1 VPWAAATALAIGYW
15 PSGTCFSSC
24 GCIATRACSRRAP
37 QSATTTKGEA
47 MPRRSP
53 PCAYRTKLQRSCA
66 WHASAHHGALPFSP
80 QVRFSYNDRYILSA
94 GGEDLAIFVWRVRV
108 RGGGSAGAVAAARA
122 AAARTSRMA
131 VTATTAP
138 SAETGATAEGAVAG
152 VGVGS
157 GVSVVSA
164 SWAAAAEDDVFEEEG
179 EEDDEDD
186 SDVEPDERLA
196 MKLKMKGGQ
205 MGGAVTGAGE
215 GGEGGGDDDDD
226 DDDDDEVFVAAEAMG
241 GEQILSIQPWRAA
254 AVAPSRAPSEL
265 ELAASSQ
272 PPDATL
278 ELEWVYGKCL

>member
-1 VPWAAATALAIGYW
+1 
-15 PSGTCFSSC
+15 
-24 GCIATRACSRRAP
+24 
-37 QSATTTKGEA
+37 

-53 PCAYRTKLQRSCA
+53 PCASRTRLQRSCA

-122 AAARTSRMA
+122 AAARAAAARTSRMA

-164 SWAAAAEDDVFEEEG
+164 SWAAAAATAAAEEDVFDEEG

-196 MKLKMKGGQ
+196 MKLKSKGGQ

-215 GGEGGGDDDDD
+215 GGEGGGDDDD

-254 AVAPSRAPSEL
+254 AVAPSRAPSDL